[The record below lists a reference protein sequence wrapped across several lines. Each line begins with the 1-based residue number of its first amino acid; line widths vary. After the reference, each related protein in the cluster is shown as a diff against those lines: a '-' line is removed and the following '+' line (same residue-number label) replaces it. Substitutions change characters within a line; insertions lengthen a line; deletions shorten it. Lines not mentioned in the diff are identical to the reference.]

1 MEEAG
6 WGAPFARAATN
17 EYAQCRLWSPQESY
31 SASTRLSHCLRL
43 AAPYGEYFIGE
54 TSLRASNA
62 LAKAKLCCV
71 PNVPTYREGIQ
82 KIARVLQEMSV

>member
-1 MEEAG
+1 MEEAR
-6 WGAPFARAATN
+6 WGAPFAKASTY

-31 SASTRLSHCLRL
+31 SASTRLSNCLRL

-62 LAKAKLCCV
+62 LAKAELGWV

-82 KIARVLQEMSV
+82 KIARALQ